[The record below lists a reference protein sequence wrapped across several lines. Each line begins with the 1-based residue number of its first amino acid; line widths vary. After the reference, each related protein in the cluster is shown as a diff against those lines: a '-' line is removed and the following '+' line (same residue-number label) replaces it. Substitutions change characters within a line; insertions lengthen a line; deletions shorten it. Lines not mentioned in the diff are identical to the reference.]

1 MIMKRLSLLLLILLS
16 LGVIAQNESPI
27 PLPDSLAGR
36 LKEHRKTDVAR
47 AEALD
52 AAIRH
57 YADNKKI
64 LEAQGFIY
72 ELADL
77 SADLHDNYWKAV
89 SLYYKSLCAYD
100 DFDFEVF
107 LSMINESMGMVELLR
122 DTKRTQ
128 LLAAR
133 IYLAKSGYFYYIKQ
147 FPECQKYI
155 EKGLQLCEKN
165 GFEALKSDFISNY
178 GALLIGTEK
187 YEAAILKFKSL
198 SKFQKTP
205 SSSLLNIAICYG
217 EMKQF
222 DSVLFYADSVIRF
235 EQIGGDSVL
244 EKDRLLTAYS
254 IKTSCHL
261 DLEQWDEALQCL
273 NQSVDVFL
281 ESNDKNRLSL
291 YYLDLARVYNGK
303 GDYNEALK
311 HIDRAI
317 SMSQNIRNIEAEW
330 VAVKVK
336 SEILDNMKDYVQ
348 EVENMW
354 SFIGLTDTLFSRE
367 SRDKVIEQQYQQQ
380 ALTKE
385 MELRMQQMAA
395 RQKLFVTI
403 LVAIL
408 LVIAIVFVSG
418 IIIRKRKRKTEQLS
432 AELDLRN
439 REITSKSIGRMQS
452 NEILNDVIEK
462 LNEMERHPENN
473 VLPGVIRDLKSLV
486 STETKKDFDV
496 HFVQMN
502 PDFYQKLLADYPK
515 LTQNELRLCAF
526 IKSNL
531 SIKEIAALNGISAD
545 SVKTARKR
553 LRKSLNLTGEDMSLL
568 EFLSK
573 Y

>member
-1 MIMKRLSLLLLILLS
+1 MKRLSLLLLILLS
-16 LGVIAQNESPI
+16 LGVIAQNESPF

-36 LKEHRKTDVAR
+36 LKEHRKTDMAR

-52 AAIRH
+52 AAIGY

-178 GALLIGTEK
+178 GALLIGMEK

-336 SEILDNMKDYVQ
+336 SEILDNMKDYVR

>member
-1 MIMKRLSLLLLILLS
+1 MKRLSLLLLILLS

-52 AAIRH
+52 AAIGY
-57 YADNKKI
+57 YAYNKKI

-178 GALLIGTEK
+178 GALLIGMEK

-198 SKFQKTP
+198 SKFQKIP

-317 SMSQNIRNIEAEW
+317 SMSQNIQNIEAEW

-336 SEILDNMKDYVQ
+336 SEILDNMKDYVR

-385 MELRMQQMAA
+385 MEFRLQQMAA

-403 LVAIL
+403 LVTIL

-486 STETKKDFDV
+486 STETKKDFDI

>member
-1 MIMKRLSLLLLILLS
+1 M
-16 LGVIAQNESPI
+16 
-27 PLPDSLAGR
+27 
-36 LKEHRKTDVAR
+36 
-47 AEALD
+47 
-52 AAIRH
+52 
-57 YADNKKI
+57 
-64 LEAQGFIY
+64 
-72 ELADL
+72 
-77 SADLHDNYWKAV
+77 
-89 SLYYKSLCAYD
+89 
-100 DFDFEVF
+100 
-107 LSMINESMGMVELLR
+107 
-122 DTKRTQ
+122 
-128 LLAAR
+128 
-133 IYLAKSGYFYYIKQ
+133 
-147 FPECQKYI
+147 
-155 EKGLQLCEKN
+155 
-165 GFEALKSDFISNY
+165 
-178 GALLIGTEK
+178 
-187 YEAAILKFKSL
+187 
-198 SKFQKTP
+198 
-205 SSSLLNIAICYG
+205 
-217 EMKQF
+217 
-222 DSVLFYADSVIRF
+222 IRF

-336 SEILDNMKDYVQ
+336 SEILDNMKDYVR

>member
-16 LGVIAQNESPI
+16 LGVIAQNESPF

-36 LKEHRKTDVAR
+36 LKEHRKTDFAR

-155 EKGLQLCEKN
+155 ERGLQLCEKN

-178 GALLIGTEK
+178 GALLIGMEK

-336 SEILDNMKDYVQ
+336 SEILDNMKDYVR

>member
-1 MIMKRLSLLLLILLS
+1 MKRLSLLLLILLS
-16 LGVIAQNESPI
+16 LGVIAQNESPFL
-27 PLPDSLAGR
+27 LPDSLAGR
-36 LKEHRKTDVAR
+36 LKEHRKTDFAR

-155 EKGLQLCEKN
+155 ERGLQLCEKN

-178 GALLIGTEK
+178 GALLIGMEK

-336 SEILDNMKDYVQ
+336 SEILDNMKDYVR

>member
-1 MIMKRLSLLLLILLS
+1 MKRLSLLLLILLS

-178 GALLIGTEK
+178 GALLIGMEK

-336 SEILDNMKDYVQ
+336 SEILDNMKDYVR

>member
-178 GALLIGTEK
+178 GALLIGMEK

-531 SIKEIAALNGISAD
+531 SIKEIAALNGMSAD

>member
-1 MIMKRLSLLLLILLS
+1 MKRLSLLLLILLS
-16 LGVIAQNESPI
+16 LGVIAQNESPF

-36 LKEHRKTDVAR
+36 LKEHRKTDFAR

-155 EKGLQLCEKN
+155 ERGLQLCEKN

-178 GALLIGTEK
+178 GALLIGMEK

-336 SEILDNMKDYVQ
+336 SEILDNMKDYVR

>member
-1 MIMKRLSLLLLILLS
+1 M
-16 LGVIAQNESPI
+16 GVIAQNESPI

-178 GALLIGTEK
+178 GALLIGMEK

>member
-1 MIMKRLSLLLLILLS
+1 MKRLSLLLLILLS
-16 LGVIAQNESPI
+16 LGVIAQNESPF

-36 LKEHRKTDVAR
+36 LKEHRKTDFAR

-155 EKGLQLCEKN
+155 ERGLQLCEKN

-178 GALLIGTEK
+178 GALLIGMEK

-336 SEILDNMKDYVQ
+336 SEILDNMKDYVR

-354 SFIGLTDTLFSRE
+354 SFIGLTDTFFSRE

>member
-178 GALLIGTEK
+178 GALLIGMEK